1 MDVHYFELILIYSIY
16 LHRKKNNV
24 HAKIKVHV
32 CEIIPLQ
39 KNSYCVFKLFFF
51 SEILVG
57 RGREKSGNIDCVF
70 SAFRCSKRLLNFPE
84 VPSKKGSRIKQ

>member
-1 MDVHYFELILIYSIY
+1 MYVKKFRC
-16 LHRKKNNV
+16 RK
-24 HAKIKVHV
+24 
-32 CEIIPLQ
+32 IPI
-39 KNSYCVFKLFFF
+39 VFLNCSFF

-57 RGREKSGNIDCVF
+57 LDREKSGNTDCVF